1 MLRDI
6 RKDRGWLPSELS
18 RRSGV
23 NKNMIQF
30 YENGSK
36 DINGAKL
43 KTLLKLCV
51 TLDCKLSDLVTD
63 PEIIEMLKKIE
74 AKR

>member
-30 YENGSK
+30 YENGVK
-36 DINGAKL
+36 DINGARL

-51 TLDCKLSDLVTD
+51 ALDCKLSDFITD
-63 PEIIEMLKKIE
+63 PECVEMFRKIEM
-74 AKR
+74 

>member
-30 YENGSK
+30 YENGAK
-36 DINGAKL
+36 DINGARL

-51 TLDCKLSDLVTD
+51 ALDCKLSDLITD
-63 PEIIEMLKKIE
+63 PECVEMLKKIE
-74 AKR
+74 T

>member
-23 NKNMIQF
+23 NKNMIHF
-30 YENGSK
+30 YENGAK
-36 DINGAKL
+36 DINVARF

-51 TLDCKLSDLVTD
+51 ALDCKLSDLITD
-63 PEIIEMLKKIE
+63 PECVEMLRKIEM
-74 AKR
+74 